1 MKITDVK
8 IVLFRTAADRFQH
21 GEARPAT
28 PLVQTLASIET
39 DDGAIGYYL
48 GGGAHGDQEGL
59 RADDRELLL
68 GRIRSLLIGQDPFDR
83 ELIWKWLW
91 VANIPENVAS
101 VVDMML
107 WDLAGRVLRQPVYK
121 LLGGARDRVKAYAST
136 YPNLGP
142 PEVYAE
148 HALACKR
155 EGYLAYKIHP
165 HYFWNPATR
174 EATPGRPSNVDWD
187 IATCRAVREAVG
199 DEMVLM
205 YDPWGTYHSL
215 EEALKVGRE
224 LERLNFYWYEHPMP
238 EYRVESYVRLARE
251 LSIPILSPEIAAG
264 GVFTRAEWILR
275 NASDMSRIDVNRGG
289 ITGAR
294 KTAIVCEAYGIRC
307 EIHMAGFGNLQV
319 LGATSEDTSEY
330 YEKGLLAPGV
340 DYDAPHP
347 YLQEHVRQ
355 ARPGRLHHAAE
366 GAGTRVRARD
376 GLHSRRHH
384 PSGAR
389 AAARHWLA
397 SGRTATMRG
406 VFPILLTP
414 FDEHERIDEDSLRG
428 EVEFVI
434 GAGVHGVGL
443 ALGSEILKLTEAER
457 EQLVRVVVD
466 QVRGRVPIVVNTGA
480 QSSFAAAEYSRRA
493 VELGASAVMC
503 LPPALASGTET
514 RAYFRSISDAVNV
527 PVFIQDT
534 PGHARTRGRD
544 SADRR

>member
-8 IVLFRTAADRFQH
+8 IISFRTAADRFQYS
-21 GEARPAT
+21 EARPAT

-39 DDGAIGYYL
+39 DDGAVGYYL

-59 RADDRELLL
+59 KTDDRELLL

-136 YPNLGP
+136 YPNLGM

-187 IATCRAVREAVG
+187 VATCRAVREAVG
-199 DEMVLM
+199 NEMVLM

-264 GVFTRAEWILR
+264 GVFTRADWILR
-275 NASDMSRIDVNRGG
+275 GASDMSRIDVNRGG

-319 LGATSEDTSEY
+319 LGATNEDTSEY

-347 YLQEHVRQ
+347 YLRTTCDKLDPDGFITLPK
-355 ARPGRLHHAAE
+355 APGLGYE
-366 GAGTRVRARD
+366 LEMDYIRD
-376 GLHSRRHH
+376 NIIS
-384 PSGAR
+384 P
-389 AAARHWLA
+389 
-397 SGRTATMRG
+397 
-406 VFPILLTP
+406 
-414 FDEHERIDEDSLRG
+414 
-428 EVEFVI
+428 
-434 GAGVHGVGL
+434 
-443 ALGSEILKLTEAER
+443 ER
-457 EQLVRVVVD
+457 E
-466 QVRGRVPIVVNTGA
+466 
-480 QSSFAAAEYSRRA
+480 
-493 VELGASAVMC
+493 
-503 LPPALASGTET
+503 PALTAG
-514 RAYFRSISDAVNV
+514 
-527 PVFIQDT
+527 
-534 PGHARTRGRD
+534 
-544 SADRR
+544 